1 MARRIAAAWMLFAFL
16 GLAQQ
21 APQKQVKNQQEYDLY
36 NTARGEQEPV
46 KKVAALDAWK
56 TAFPETELREDR
68 NLFYLAAYL
77 GLEAMAVKTGA
88 TTDVVAAG
96 EKAAHT
102 VIESADSLFAPSIK
116 PGNIKDEDW
125 ATARRQATLQSHGT
139 LAAIAS
145 ARKDYAAAETE
156 TRAVLA
162 ILPND
167 SNAALMLSRAII
179 ASGKQQ
185 RYPEAIYQVAR
196 AAGEVP
202 EAMKKTLQDQLA
214 RMYEGYRGDLKGLD
228 QVKETAAKSPMPPEG
243 WTIQSVTEISEAQI
257 AAEEKFKSEHPEL
270 VLWRVLR
277 DKLTAAGAEAYF
289 ETELK
294 NIELPKLKGRVLGQT
309 SPKELTVLMDYIS
322 PANPPAN
329 PRAVADAT
337 IKLDGPWKGRIEP
350 GTMISITGA
359 VAESFAKDPYMMTMH
374 ADRKSVQ
381 VLEQQP

>member
-1 MARRIAAAWMLFAFL
+1 
-16 GLAQQ
+16 
-21 APQKQVKNQQEYDLY
+21 
-36 NTARGEQEPV
+36 
-46 KKVAALDAWK
+46 
-56 TAFPETELREDR
+56 
-68 NLFYLAAYL
+68 
-77 GLEAMAVKTGA
+77 
-88 TTDVVAAG
+88 
-96 EKAAHT
+96 
-102 VIESADSLFAPSIK
+102 
-116 PGNIKDEDW
+116 
-125 ATARRQATLQSHGT
+125 
-139 LAAIAS
+139 
-145 ARKDYAAAETE
+145 
-156 TRAVLA
+156 
-162 ILPND
+162 
-167 SNAALMLSRAII
+167 
-179 ASGKQQ
+179 
-185 RYPEAIYQVAR
+185 
-196 AAGEVP
+196 
-202 EAMKKTLQDQLA
+202 
-214 RMYEGYRGDLKGLD
+214 
-228 QVKETAAKSPMPPEG
+228 VKETAAKSPMPPEG

-337 IKLDGPWKGRIEP
+337 IKLDGPWKGKIEP